1 MVVISV
7 KNSDGDGFLFE
18 TTTDTRND
26 DLIASLVAIQNG
38 RLRARV
44 VADAVRGLCKHGPMK
59 KPEEVGSDAVKE
71 KYLGETVEKGP
82 TYAPD
87 PTGLRTGVA
96 PEAKIAET
104 MMCTAGDLE
113 EYVDK
118 AQVQRRV
125 ALKERDIDD
134 KLANVRGAVVMAYPM
149 GLPEW
154 DTVKVALDSLE
165 GLEGTSVGTEIL
177 DNKITSLWVAGKEFQ
192 RGQLVSDRL
201 GKNEKT
207 KVIAKLQ
214 RSDDGAPVREPIVSE
229 DERKAMMAHY
239 FKRQEELKRLAESE
253 EDDYLSS
260 SWANPKD
267 MKNNLQGLG
276 DIKAPGMRFS

>member
-7 KNSDGDGFLFE
+7 KNADGDGFLYE
-18 TTTDTRND
+18 TTTGTKND

-44 VADAVRGLCKHGPMK
+44 VVDAVRGLCQHGPMK
-59 KPEEVGSDAVKE
+59 KPADVGSDEVKE

-82 TYAPD
+82 TYTQD
-87 PTGLRTGVA
+87 PTGQRNGIA
-96 PEAKIAET
+96 PQSTSAET
-104 MMCTAGDLE
+104 MMRAASDLE

-118 AQVQRRV
+118 AQVQKRV
-125 ALKERDIDD
+125 ALTEKDLND
-134 KLANVRGAVVMAYPM
+134 KMANVRGAVMMAYPM

-154 DTVKVALDSLE
+154 DLVKVALDSLD
-165 GLEGTSVGTEIL
+165 GLEGTSVGKEIL
-177 DNKITSLWVAGKEFQ
+177 DKKTTSLWVAGKEFQ

-214 RSDDGAPVREPIVSE
+214 RSDDGPPAREPIVSE

-253 EDDYLSS
+253 EDDYLNSA
-260 SWANPKD
+260 WADPKE
-267 MKNNLQGLG
+267 MKKNLQGLG
-276 DIKAPGMRFS
+276 DIKAPGLRFS